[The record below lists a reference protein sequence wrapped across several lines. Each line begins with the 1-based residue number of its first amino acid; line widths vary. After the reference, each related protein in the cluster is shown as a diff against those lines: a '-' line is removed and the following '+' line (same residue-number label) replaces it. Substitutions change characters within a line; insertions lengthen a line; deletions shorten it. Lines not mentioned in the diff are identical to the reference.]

1 MNRKSTMSGSVFK
14 KQYKKLN
21 PKQRQALDALAGPVM
36 VIAGPGTGKTSIL
49 TLRIANILQKTD
61 TAPDSILALSFTE
74 SGAYSMRRKLVEIIG
89 GAAYRV
95 GIFTFHGFANHL
107 IEKFSESFPRIV
119 GGRPATEADQARILE
134 AIFIRNRFRII
145 RPFGDIFY
153 YLPKALRAIRN
164 LKRENILPARFE
176 KAVRQE

>member
-1 MNRKSTMSGSVFK
+1 MSEETFNRL
-14 KQYKKLN
+14 YKNLN
-21 PKQRQALDALAGPVM
+21 PKQREAVDAIQGQVM

-49 TLRIANILQKTD
+49 TLRIAQILRKTD
-61 TAPDSILALSFTE
+61 TSPDSILALTFTE

-95 GIFTFHGFANHL
+95 GIFTFHSFANRL
-107 IEKFSESFPRIV
+107 IEKFSESFPRIA

-134 AIFIRNRFRII
+134 TIFIRNRFRII

-153 YLPKALRAIRN
+153 YLPKALRAIRD
-164 LKRENILPARFE
+164 LKRENISPARFRKMLRE
-176 KAVRQE
+176 EERLS

>member
-1 MNRKSTMSGSVFK
+1 MSEEVFNHL
-14 KQYKKLN
+14 YKDLN
-21 PKQRQALDALAGPVM
+21 PAQREAVDAIQGPVM

-49 TLRIANILQKTD
+49 TLRIAQILRKTD
-61 TAPDSILALSFTE
+61 TSPDSILALTFTE

-153 YLPKALRAIRN
+153 YLPHALRAIRN
-164 LKRENILPARFE
+164 PQLENISPARFQKMLRE
-176 KAVRQE
+176 EEFRARH